1 MDRFAT
7 DSKEGVI
14 LSCRVVPSS
23 SRNSF
28 SEIAGDAVKVKI
40 TAPPVEGM
48 ANRGLIA
55 FLSKSL
61 KIPKRSIRIV
71 RGETA
76 KRKVLLLE
84 GKNAAEVAEKIVK
97 MIKGSR

>member
-7 DSKEGVI
+7 DSKEGAI
-14 LSCRVVPSS
+14 LNCRVVPAS

-28 SEIAGDAVKVKI
+28 SDIAGGAVKVKI
-40 TAPPVEGM
+40 TAAPVDGM
-48 ANRGLIA
+48 ANRSLIA

-61 KIPKRSIRIV
+61 KMPKGDIKII

-84 GKNAAEVAEKIVK
+84 GRTAAEVAEKIMK
-97 MIKGSR
+97 MIKESG

>member
-1 MDRFAT
+1 MDLFAT
-7 DSKEGVI
+7 DSKDGVV
-14 LSCRVVPSS
+14 LNCRVLPSS

-28 SEIAGDAVKVKI
+28 AEIAGDAVKVKI
-40 TAPPVEGM
+40 TAPPVDGK
-48 ANRGLIA
+48 ANLGLIS

-61 KIPKRSIRIV
+61 KIPKGNIKLV

-84 GKNAAEVAEKIVK
+84 GKNAAEVAERILK
-97 MIKGSR
+97 MIKEP